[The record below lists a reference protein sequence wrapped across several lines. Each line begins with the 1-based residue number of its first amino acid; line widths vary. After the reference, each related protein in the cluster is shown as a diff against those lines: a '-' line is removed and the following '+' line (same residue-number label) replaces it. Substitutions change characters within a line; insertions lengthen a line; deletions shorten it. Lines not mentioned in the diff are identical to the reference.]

1 MRRRHKNHAVTAMT
15 RPRPGHDGHGH
26 GHGHDGHRHDGH
38 ARRTQT
44 RHGHDHAQS
53 HHPQSRHTKE
63 RARAIPHD
71 TPKHNRTNVPT
82 LHHATNTPVGE
93 CPPGAKSK
101 AAGSLVLTLNARWNI
116 FGLPVTHEVFTY
128 LVAATV
134 AAPYILCIMFLGL
147 MLMAVEQLKP
157 YQRLAVHS
165 HAVCEDSRCGTVSSP
180 TGLSRAWPIWTRTY
194 YFGLVCNPVG
204 TAFWLPGSIPG
215 VCSRF
220 HGVAAYEIDGIARIS
235 PLEHVGDK
243 RLPALIRWLMTEGE
257 ARPNGCID
265 VSRSLPLVVKP
276 IPPCR
281 TSCRLGR

>member
-1 MRRRHKNHAVTAMT
+1 MATTCTAT
-15 RPRPGHDGHGH
+15 IAYKGTCPRD
-26 GHGHDGHRHDGH
+26 
-38 ARRTQT
+38 TT
-44 RHGHDHAQS
+44 RHATRQPNKHSSEQTFDRTHVPMLHIRQ
-53 HHPQSRHTKE
+53 
-63 RARAIPHD
+63 
-71 TPKHNRTNVPT
+71 TPGWGSV
-82 LHHATNTPVGE
+82 
-93 CPPGAKSK
+93 PPGQKAG

-281 TSCRLGR
+281 TSFRLGR